1 LTVVAES
8 TCIDNKL
15 AFLAIAHFLIIE
27 YSQFSFQQCVMSLQ
41 NLMTIKL
48 LITGGTIDKQYDEL
62 NGELIFTQSGVEDM
76 LAQGRAKL
84 EISPETVML
93 KDSLDMDDNDRQQIL
108 KSCVACDESQI
119 VITHGTD
126 TMVETSQVL
135 ATEIK
140 DKTIVLLGAM
150 VPYQFKNSDALFNL
164 GCAIAA
170 VQILKNGVYITMNG
184 KVFNF
189 DEVSKNKKLGEFQ
202 HR

>member
-1 LTVVAES
+1 
-8 TCIDNKL
+8 
-15 AFLAIAHFLIIE
+15 
-27 YSQFSFQQCVMSLQ
+27 MSLQ

-62 NGELIFTQSGVEDM
+62 TGELIFTQSGVENM

-84 EISPETVML
+84 DISPETIML

-108 KSCVACDESQI
+108 KACLACDESQI

-135 ATEIK
+135 AAEIK

-170 VQILKNGVYITMNG
+170 VQTLENGVYITMNG

-189 DEVSKNKKLGEFQ
+189 DEVSKNKEVGEFQ
-202 HR
+202 HK

>member
-1 LTVVAES
+1 
-8 TCIDNKL
+8 
-15 AFLAIAHFLIIE
+15 
-27 YSQFSFQQCVMSLQ
+27 
-41 NLMTIKL
+41 MTIRL
-48 LITGGTIDKQYDEL
+48 LITGGTIDKQYNEL
-62 NGELIFTQSGVEDM
+62 DGELIFSESGVEDM
-76 LAQGRAKL
+76 LVQGRAKL
-84 EISPETVML
+84 DIAYETVML

-108 KSCVACDESQI
+108 ESCLACDESQI

-126 TMVETSQVL
+126 TMVEISQVL
-135 ATEIK
+135 AAEIK

-170 VQILKNGVYITMNG
+170 VQTLGNGVYITMNG

-189 DEVSKNKKLGEFQ
+189 DEVSKNKELGEFQ

>member
-1 LTVVAES
+1 
-8 TCIDNKL
+8 
-15 AFLAIAHFLIIE
+15 
-27 YSQFSFQQCVMSLQ
+27 
-41 NLMTIKL
+41 MTIKL
-48 LITGGTIDKQYDEL
+48 LITGGTIDKQYNDL
-62 NGELIFTQSGVEDM
+62 DGELIFTQSGVEDM

-84 EISPETVML
+84 DISPETVML

-119 VITHGTD
+119 IITHGTD
-126 TMVETSQVL
+126 TMVDTSQVL

-184 KVFNF
+184 KIFNY

>member
-1 LTVVAES
+1 MTS
-8 TCIDNKL
+8 HKP
-15 AFLAIAHFLIIE
+15 
-27 YSQFSFQQCVMSLQ
+27 
-41 NLMTIKL
+41 MTIKL

-62 NGELIFTQSGVEDM
+62 NGKLIFTQSGIGDM
-76 LAQGRAKL
+76 LTQGRTRL
-84 EISPETVML
+84 ELSLETVML
-93 KDSLDMDDNDRQQIL
+93 KDSLDLDDNDRQKIL
-108 KSCVACDESQI
+108 ASCLTCDESRI

-135 ATEIK
+135 AAGIK

-170 VQILKNGVYITMNG
+170 VQTLGNGVYITMNG
-184 KVFNF
+184 KVFNY
-189 DEVSKNKKLGEFQ
+189 DEVVKNKEAGEFQ

>member
-1 LTVVAES
+1 
-8 TCIDNKL
+8 
-15 AFLAIAHFLIIE
+15 
-27 YSQFSFQQCVMSLQ
+27 MSLQ

-84 EISPETVML
+84 DISPETVML

-108 KSCVACDESQI
+108 KACLACDESQI

-135 ATEIK
+135 AAKIK

-150 VPYQFKNSDALFNL
+150 VPYQFKQSDALFNL
-164 GCAIAA
+164 GCAVAA
-170 VQILKNGVYITMNG
+170 VQTLENGVYITMNG
-184 KVFNF
+184 EIFNY
-189 DEVSKNKKLGEFQ
+189 DEVIKNKELGEFQ
-202 HR
+202 SK

>member
-1 LTVVAES
+1 
-8 TCIDNKL
+8 
-15 AFLAIAHFLIIE
+15 
-27 YSQFSFQQCVMSLQ
+27 
-41 NLMTIKL
+41 MTIRL
-48 LITGGTIDKQYDEL
+48 LITGGTIDKQYNEL
-62 NGELIFTQSGVEDM
+62 DGELIFTESCVEDM

-84 EISPETVML
+84 DISPETVML

-108 KSCVACDESQI
+108 KACLACDQSQI
-119 VITHGTD
+119 VISHGTD

-135 ATEIK
+135 AAEIK

-170 VQILKNGVYITMNG
+170 VQTLENGVYITMNA

-189 DEVSKNKKLGEFQ
+189 DEVSKNKEVGEFQ
-202 HR
+202 HK